1 MSTNQLPFLSAA
13 DVRRVLPMK
22 AAVEAM
28 NSALR
33 RIALLVPLVTA
44 SLAAAVS
51 PDTTLQVAVAQPLV
65 LVGDVNRNVENMESL
80 VVEAARRGAKLVVFS
95 ECALTG
101 YDLKGAGA
109 KTAISTNSVELARV
123 ATLARKHGTT
133 IVAGFY
139 EKLGDTLHNSAAV
152 LHPDGRRVIQR
163 KHLIA
168 RPEGASCPV
177 VPAGRDRTFFE
188 VEGLRLALLICSD
201 AGIPGIFEEL
211 AAAGCDAVIIIT
223 AGAGS
228 ERFGWHQA
236 QLASASVRRKFA
248 RQASAALS
256 PDAIRQCLELNLAQ
270 IACNQ
275 SGWDAST
282 GYFQPGGSSIV
293 DRTGEVA
300 AVIPPRFVF
309 EHLRPDLAVGQVS
322 RATAPSTR

>member
-1 MSTNQLPFLSAA
+1 MNTNQLLFLSATE
-13 DVRRVLPMK
+13 VRHARAMR
-22 AAVEAM
+22 AAVDTM
-28 NSALR
+28 KSALR
-33 RIALLVPLVTA
+33 RIALLVPFVTA
-44 SLAAAVS
+44 SFAAAV
-51 PDTTLQVAVAQPLV
+51 PPGTTLQVAVAQPLV
-65 LVGDVNRNVENMESL
+65 IVGDVHRNVENMESQI
-80 VVEAARRGAKLVVFS
+80 VEAVRRGAKLVVFS

-109 KTAISTNSVELARV
+109 RAAISTNSPELDRV

-168 RPEGASCPV
+168 KPERASCPV
-177 VPAGRDRTFFE
+177 VPAGRSRTFFE

-201 AGIPGIFEEL
+201 AGIHGIFEEL

-228 ERFGWHQA
+228 DRFGWHQA
-236 QLASASVRRKFA
+236 QLASASVRKKFA

-256 PDAIRQCLELNLAQ
+256 PDAIRLCLDLNLAQ

-275 SGWDAST
+275 SGWDTST

-293 DRTGEVA
+293 DRTGEVT
-300 AVIPPRFVF
+300 AVIPPRFAF
-309 EHLRPDLAVGQVS
+309 EHLRPDLAVGQIS
-322 RATAPSTR
+322 RASPQSVQ